1 MATVT
6 AAVPETPQHIGAF
19 GRLIG
24 AIINPRPTFE
34 DIARKPS
41 WLLPLL
47 LLIIVSLAV
56 IAIFSQRV
64 GWRAFMEK
72 QDTQSASAQRRM
84 DQMTPQQREQMLDTQ
99 VKFAPIVTY
108 AGIAIGTPITLLV
121 IAAIFMG
128 IFNATSS
135 AALDFKTSFGVVT
148 HSWMP
153 YVIASLLGI
162 LILCLKSPDQIDLQN
177 LVAANAGTFLS
188 ADAPKWLLSLCTSLD
203 IFTFWVLGLMAFA
216 YSAVRPKK
224 IKFGSALTW
233 IVGIWVV
240 FVLIK
245 VGFTAMFS

>member
-1 MATVT
+1 MATTT
-6 AAVPETPQHIGAF
+6 AAVPEAPQQIGAF

-47 LLIIVSLAV
+47 LLIILSLS
-56 IAIFSQRV
+56 ITYIFGKRV

-72 QDTQSASAQRRM
+72 QLAQNSRV
-84 DQMTPQQREQMLDTQ
+84 QQLSPEQREQTLETQ
-99 VKFAPIVTY
+99 VKVAPI
-108 AGIAIGTPITLLV
+108 IGYVFGVIGFPIVVVV

-135 AALDFKTSFGVVT
+135 AALDFKTSLGVIT
-148 HSWMP
+148 HSYTP
-153 YVIASLLGI
+153 FVIASLLGV
-162 LILCLKSPDQIDLQN
+162 LILCLKPPDQIDLQN
-177 LVAANAGTFLS
+177 LVASNAGTFLS
-188 ADAPKWLLSLCTSLD
+188 SDAPKWLLALCTSLD

-240 FVLIK
+240 FVLVK
-245 VGFTAMFS
+245 VGFAAMFS

>member
-1 MATVT
+1 MATTT
-6 AAVPETPQHIGAF
+6 AAVPEAPQQIGAL
-19 GRLIG
+19 GRLVG

-47 LLIIVSLAV
+47 LLIILSLS
-56 IAIFSQRV
+56 ITYIFGKRV

-72 QDTQSASAQRRM
+72 QLAQNSRV
-84 DQMTPQQREQMLDTQ
+84 QQLSPEQREQTLETQ
-99 VKFAPIVTY
+99 VKVAPI
-108 AGIAIGTPITLLV
+108 IGYVFGVIGFPIVVVV

-135 AALDFKTSFGVVT
+135 AALDFKTSLGVIT
-148 HSWMP
+148 HSYTP
-153 YVIASLLGI
+153 FVIASLLGV
-162 LILCLKSPDQIDLQN
+162 LILCLKPPDQIDLQN
-177 LVAANAGTFLS
+177 LVASNAGTFLS
-188 ADAPKWLLSLCTSLD
+188 SDAPKWLLALCTSLD

-216 YSAVRPKK
+216 YSAVHPKK

-240 FVLIK
+240 FVLVK
-245 VGFTAMFS
+245 VGFAAMFS

>member
-19 GRLIG
+19 GRIIG

-47 LLIIVSLAV
+47 LLIILSLS
-56 IAIFSQRV
+56 ITTIFGKRV

-72 QDTQSASAQRRM
+72 QLAQNSRV
-84 DQMTPQQREQMLDTQ
+84 QQLTPEQREQTLETQ
-99 VKFAPIVTY
+99 VKVAPIIGYVF
-108 AGIAIGTPITLLV
+108 GVIGFPIIALV
-121 IAAIFMG
+121 VAAIFMG

-135 AALDFKTSFGVVT
+135 AALDLKTSLGVVA

-162 LILCLKSPDQIDLQN
+162 LILYLKPPDQIDIQN
-177 LVAANAGTFLS
+177 LVASNAGTFLS
-188 ADAPKWLLSLCTSLD
+188 SDAPKWLLSLCTSLD
-203 IFTFWVLGLMAFA
+203 LFTFWVLGLMAFA

-224 IKFGSALTW
+224 IKFGNALTW
-233 IVGIWVV
+233 IVGIWAV
-240 FVLIK
+240 FVLVK
-245 VGFTAMFS
+245 VGFAAMFS

>member
-1 MATVT
+1 MATTT
-6 AAVPETPQHIGAF
+6 AAVPEAPQQHIGAF

-24 AIINPRPTFE
+24 AIVNPRPTFE

-47 LLIIVSLAV
+47 LLIILSLA
-56 IAIFSQRV
+56 ITYIFGQRV
-64 GWRAFMEK
+64 GWRGFMEK
-72 QDTQSASAQRRM
+72 QLAQSSRAQ
-84 DQMTPQQREQMLDTQ
+84 QLTPEQREHALETQ
-99 VKFAPIVTY
+99 VKVAPILGYVF
-108 AGIAIGTPITLLV
+108 GVIGFPIIALV
-121 IAAIFMG
+121 VAAIFMG

-148 HSWMP
+148 HSYMP
-153 YVIASLLGI
+153 FVIASLLGI
-162 LILCLKSPDQIDLQN
+162 LILYLKPPDQIDLQN
-177 LVAANAGTFLS
+177 LVASNAGTFLS
-188 ADAPKWLLSLCTSLD
+188 SDAPKWLLALCTSLD